1 MTEKQK
7 DIKQEEF
14 TDILCVD
21 YDGSI
26 KTVSVK
32 KSSLKGDPLDSL
44 REAKQLIKSE
54 KTDVSEKQYQE
65 ETDVSENQYQKETD
79 VSENQYQEETDVSE
93 NQYQKET
100 DVSENQYQNENSKA
114 KTEIVV
120 IRFKK
125 KTSLET
131 HIACVNEGKK
141 FDNKSVLREAKQL
154 IKSEITDVSENHY
167 HEETDV
173 SENQYQKET
182 DVSGNDFVEQNI
194 GLFINEVVSFNTNQT
209 DKTNDSFEES
219 VISMEIEKFRM
230 KNEKSI
236 IKKTESLQPL
246 STEEK
251 INLSSTES
259 INDSGLNHQSP
270 FERPKMSYCKLIS
283 EALNNASNGMLV
295 LSDIYEA
302 ISTKYPYY
310 KMTNKN
316 WQNSIRY
323 NLSLNKTF
331 TKADKMI
338 GRDVEKRGC
347 FWKLANEGIKQFE
360 RFNCQELFSSKRSMK
375 EHKNNIHLKMETNT
389 NENTFCTKCKKTFT
403 VARSLQR
410 HIESVHEGKR
420 PFKCDHCELI
430 FSEKGNVKKHVS
442 AVHEKQKPF
451 NCGSCD
457 SKFATKTTLKLHTDV
472 VHEGK
477 KPYGC
482 IECEAK
488 FATRNK
494 LEKHQSAV
502 HKGIKPYSCSHCDMK
517 FAVKDRVKDHIERIH
532 EGNKPFQCLTC
543 KARFFKDHKM
553 REHIRVVL
561 ERNKAIQVS

>member
-1 MTEKQK
+1 MTEKQTN
-7 DIKQEEF
+7 IK
-14 TDILCVD
+14 
-21 YDGSI
+21 
-26 KTVSVK
+26 
-32 KSSLKGDPLDSL
+32 
-44 REAKQLIKSE
+44 
-54 KTDVSEKQYQE
+54 QE
-65 ETDVSENQYQKETD
+65 ETDVSEI
-79 VSENQYQEETDVSE
+79 QYQEEADDSE
-93 NQYQKET
+93 NQYQKENISS
-100 DVSENQYQNENSKA
+100 DLKGA

-131 HIACVNEGKK
+131 HIACFNEGKK

-167 HEETDV
+167 QEETDV

-209 DKTNDSFEES
+209 DKTNDSFEQWVNS
-219 VISMEIEKFRM
+219 TEIEKLGM

-259 INDSGLNHQSP
+259 INDSGLSHQSP
-270 FERPKMSYCKLIS
+270 FERPKMSYYKLIL

-331 TKADKMI
+331 TKAEKMI
-338 GRDVEKRGC
+338 GPDVEKRGC
-347 FWKLANEGIKQFE
+347 FWKLANEEIRQFE
-360 RFNCQELFSSKRSMK
+360 RDVCQELSSSKQNLK
-375 EHKNNIHLKMETNT
+375 EHKNNIHLKKEKHKNK
-389 NENTFCTKCKKTFT
+389 NTFCTKCNKTFT
-403 VARSLQR
+403 VAKSLQR

-420 PFKCDHCELI
+420 PFKCDHCELR
-430 FSEKGNVKKHVS
+430 FSEKRNVKKHIS

-494 LEKHQSAV
+494 LETHHSAV
-502 HKGIKPYSCSHCDMK
+502 HGGIKPYSCSHCDMK
-517 FAVKDRVKDHIERIH
+517 FALKYRVKEHIERIH
-532 EGNKPFQCLTC
+532 EGKKPFQCLTC
-543 KARFFKDHKM
+543 TARFFKDHVM
-553 REHIRVVL
+553 REHIRVVHEGIKPFKCPNCTFATASKNKL
-561 ERNKAIQVS
+561 KKHVDSVHEGKRPFECEICNGRFAEERNLKRHIEAVHEEKRHTSVIFVGQCFQ